1 MSPPGSQTQWYLA
14 REGQQF
20 GPISEAELA
29 KFIELGHLQPNDLV
43 WREGFPDWRPA
54 LVVFPPSSQVAP
66 ATMAAPMRTAAQAP
80 QASRREPAGRRR
92 TAPATSAPPD
102 DEEQAAPGRG
112 RGRLLGVLIAVVVV
126 IGAGW
131 FAYTKRNQLAG
142 YVPALSTL
150 FSSFSSSQPGAGLD
164 IADRKSLE
172 VPPFAGLRGSPEAI
186 DAKMQSAALWRVI
199 KREFPDWYSQRLNE
213 VAALA
218 RENKDDA
225 AIAQHL
231 AGKIVQL
238 RRQQVGNALS
248 ATLPKLKS
256 VATIFHENLTNLRK
270 QNAEACYGLISQG
283 EAHPLIISLLGG
295 SQHTAHLQAQLTGV
309 FEAIAEGRKQPR
321 VYPIPKQ
328 ADYDRLA
335 SDLAKLGWTGADIQ
349 LFSDER
355 ALSKAEP
362 AKVCQMVH
370 DWFTA
375 QLQMKDTDGQM
386 RLLVESLRPVIA
398 G

>member
-1 MSPPGSQTQWYLA
+1 MSPPGSQAQWYLA

-54 LVVFPPSSQVAP
+54 LVVFPPSSQATAPTMGSAP
-66 ATMAAPMRTAAQAP
+66 ARTAGPAP
-80 QASRREPAGRRR
+80 QPVRSEPASRRRR
-92 TAPATSAPPD
+92 APAAASPD
-102 DEEQAAPGRG
+102 QDEEQPAPRRG
-112 RGRLLGVLIAVVVV
+112 RGRLLVVLVAVAALL
-126 IGAGW
+126 GAGW
-131 FAYTKRNQLAG
+131 FAYTKRSQLVG
-142 YVPALSTL
+142 YASALQTL
-150 FSSFSSSQPGAGLD
+150 WTSSSQPGAGLD

-172 VPPFAGLRGSPEAI
+172 VSPFAGLRGSPEVI
-186 DAKMQSAALWRVI
+186 DAKMQAAALWRVI
-199 KREFPDWYSQRLNE
+199 KREFPDWYAERLNE

-231 AGKIVQL
+231 AGKVVQL
-238 RRQQVGNALS
+238 RRQQVANALS
-248 ATLPKLKS
+248 ATLPKLKALA
-256 VATIFHENLTNLRK
+256 VVFHDNLTNLRK

-283 EAHPLIISLLGG
+283 EAHPLIVPLLAG
-295 SQHTAHLQAQLTGV
+295 SPHTARLQAQLTGV

-321 VYPIPKQ
+321 VYPIPRQ
-328 ADYDRLA
+328 SDYDTLA
-335 SDLAKLGWTGADIQ
+335 SDLAKLGWTQADIQ

-362 AKVCQMVH
+362 AKVCQLVH

-375 QLQMKDTDGQM
+375 QLQMKDLEGQM